1 MIEDRSRRGSDFARE
16 LSAATDG
23 WIQDLFASVVP
34 DPTGVALLAVGGY
47 GRAELCPGSDLDL
60 LLVHQNRRDI
70 GRIAEALWY
79 PIWDQRVKLG
89 HSVRTMKE
97 ALALAADDL
106 DTATS
111 LLDVRTIGGAADLG
125 AELASTAQARWKEGG
140 LKWLGALSAAVAA
153 RAEAFGE
160 LAFLLEPD
168 LKESRG
174 GLRDVHTLRWAAL
187 ARPVLLERD
196 DERLRA
202 AYEVLL
208 EARVELH
215 RITGPA
221 R

>member
-1 MIEDRSRRGSDFARE
+1 MPRPATSTDDLARRTAGVIEDRSRRGSDFARE

-125 AELASTAQARWKEGG
+125 AELADTAQARWTEGG
-140 LKWLGALSAAVAA
+140 LKWLGALSAAVAT
-153 RAEAFGE
+153 RAEAFG
-160 LAFLLEPD
+160 
-168 LKESRG
+168 R
-174 GLRDVHTLRWAAL
+174 
-187 ARPVLLERD
+187 
-196 DERLRA
+196 
-202 AYEVLL
+202 
-208 EARVELH
+208 ARVPPRTRSEGEPRRAPRCAH
-215 RITGPA
+215 PA
-221 R
+221 LGRTRPAGAARTR